1 MIEYEPKC
9 KCDFCSKDITKY
21 QDYYKNKN
29 YTDFIYPKT
38 LVDPFIEHG
47 LGPIP
52 DDHKHIMCRP
62 FRNCHNKSR
71 RPYHW
76 CRENYKQADNRY
88 HLDHN

>member
-62 FRNCHNKSR
+62 FRNCHNK
-71 RPYHW
+71 
-76 CRENYKQADNRY
+76 
-88 HLDHN
+88 